1 MLEGLVPT
9 VQVRACGVR
18 RILADLDDADRA
30 VLESAME
37 SPQVWPVKTLS
48 RALSQR
54 GLKLSET
61 PIRSH
66 RNRECSCFNG

>member
-1 MLEGLVPT
+1 MLEGLTPT

-18 RILADLDDADRA
+18 SILAGLDDGDRI

-48 RALSQR
+48 RALLQR

-66 RNRECSCFNG
+66 RNRECSCFNR